1 MRPCFAVKKEW
12 DQLDEA
18 MSATRHG
25 LGAKARA
32 VAAPI

>member
-1 MRPCFAVKKEW
+1 MRPCFATKKEC

-18 MSATRHG
+18 MSATLQG
-25 LGAKARA
+25 LRANARA